1 MHILYLYIMFRNA
14 QYITYYSRNIILSET
29 HLYASIIL
37 RAIGFS
43 RLRFVK

>member
-1 MHILYLYIMFRNA
+1 MHILYLSIMFRNT
-14 QYITYYSRNIILSET
+14 QYITYYSYNIILSGT

-43 RLRFVK
+43 RRFAK